1 LKYKE
6 VNTEDSLTVKDDV
19 SNCEAKQPCV
29 AGEAVAMET
38 VSLADGET
46 RTDDNGR
53 DGSESDEMEDGELVS
68 SSSESEV
75 EPEETVREKG
85 KGLSVSVLV
94 GICLAAQHCAVC
106 SG

>member
-1 LKYKE
+1 MKYKE

-19 SNCEAKQPCV
+19 SSCEAKQPCV
-29 AGEAVAMET
+29 DGEAVAMET
-38 VSLADGET
+38 VSSADGET
-46 RTDDNGR
+46 RADGNGCDD
-53 DGSESDEMEDGELVS
+53 SESDEMEDGELVS